1 MTELRTVERPCN
13 IKVNDSGTKIQFY
26 AYDDNGRIS
35 FTQNDTLLFKIKNSM
50 GYVTE
55 VQGQSASGGYIAE
68 LNSSD
73 LQVLT
78 PDTYFIELWVTQNG
92 NTTIYPNN
100 AFCPIA
106 VTQNVMSIAGNVLPT
121 TSLVDFENSLKAYVE
136 QQASTATTN
145 IKNDFQSYVDSIT
158 DSTIKTAEKASS
170 DAQSAISTANI
181 AKSTAES
188 AVSTANT
195 AKSTADTATTKA
207 NNAQSTADSA
217 TTKANN
223 AQSTADSATQKSTA
237 NASLISANTNSIQ
250 NNSKS
255 INNGLY
261 LDRAKSY
268 AQINSSK
275 NLVVNSE
282 MQDKDSN
289 TDPYADWKWAWGW
302 YYTDT
307 GNGVGRKNW
316 YGYNALQLG
325 SLKTTC
331 SAIST
336 GLCAGSINKATTYSV
351 RFHYRKYGDFTAE
364 QIISVYLE
372 YAYQSDF
379 VGSQK
384 VLIGEVTSSSDFE
397 GFITKEN
404 ITVPQHYDWIRL
416 RIESN
421 LETTSGYIWF
431 AQPMINYGATIQDY
445 VISDLPGQRIA
456 EIENQLAS
464 IQQAQSTMLTQMA
477 NMQASLNEGGS
488 K

>member
-92 NTTIYPNN
+92 NTTIYPDN

-136 QQASTATTN
+136 QQASTATTS

-158 DSTIKTAEKASS
+158 DSTIKVAEKASQ
-170 DAQSAISTANI
+170 DAQSAISTANGAVDTANT

-223 AQSTADSATQKSTA
+223 AQSTADSANSKTQA
-237 NASLISANTNSIQ
+237 NASLIA
-250 NNSKS
+250 S
-255 INNGLY
+255 INGIVNNWNSTAWLPQPCDFNKMPTGIYSCNGWGDLSGVANKPSF
-261 LDRAKSY
+261 LG
-268 AQINSSK
+268 SK
-275 NLVVNSE
+275 WSTVLIFQNGYSQHQFVFEEWGTIHYRTVKVSDGSTL
-282 MQDKDSN
+282 M
-289 TDPYADWKWAWGW
+289 DWK
-302 YYTDT
+302 
-307 GNGVGRKNW
+307 
-316 YGYNALQLG
+316 
-325 SLKTTC
+325 
-331 SAIST
+331 
-336 GLCAGSINKATTYSV
+336 
-351 RFHYRKYGDFTAE
+351 
-364 QIISVYLE
+364 
-372 YAYQSDF
+372 
-379 VGSQK
+379 
-384 VLIGEVTSSSDFE
+384 
-397 GFITKEN
+397 
-404 ITVPQHYDWIRL
+404 
-416 RIESN
+416 
-421 LETTSGYIWF
+421 
-431 AQPMINYGATIQDY
+431 TIAFN
-445 VISDLPGQRIA
+445 S
-456 EIENQLAS
+456 
-464 IQQAQSTMLTQMA
+464 
-477 NMQASLNEGGS
+477 
-488 K
+488 